1 MCPEERG
8 WGREAGSLRKL
19 NSEGLSE
26 LKSTKSKPCYLVG
39 SCSGFLWAY
48 VVVVCLFGVCFP
60 PECVVW
66 FSLKSLGYWLVRSG

>member
-26 LKSTKSKPCYLVG
+26 LKSLDSSLSHAIWLGLALDFCGLMLLL
-39 SCSGFLWAY
+39 F
-48 VVVVCLFGVCFP
+48 VCLVFVFLLS
-60 PECVVW
+60 V
-66 FSLKSLGYWLVRSG
+66 